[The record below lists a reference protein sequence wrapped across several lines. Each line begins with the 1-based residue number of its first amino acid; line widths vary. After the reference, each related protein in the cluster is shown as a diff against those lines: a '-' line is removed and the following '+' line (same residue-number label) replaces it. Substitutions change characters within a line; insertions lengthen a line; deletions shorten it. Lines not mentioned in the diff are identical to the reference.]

1 MATVTKSLY
10 DRMIADRPL
19 KFNAEEV
26 AYREADAESTCGEC
40 IHFYTREVDRHHTC
54 EIFRPDNDKSVDAAY
69 VCDFFSNDGEDFPL
83 LSESLSPEA

>member
-26 AYREADAESTCGEC
+26 AYREADAESTCGQC
-40 IHFYTREVDRHHTC
+40 IHFFQRVVDSHGTC
-54 EIFRPDNDKSVDAAY
+54 EIFRPQDDAPVDANY
-69 VCDFFSNDGEDFPL
+69 VCDFFSEDGEDFPL